1 MAKRKYAGFW
11 LRFVAWVLDG
21 FILAIPLGFLAYLIP
36 VIHPA
41 LYVWLYYAYMESS
54 AYQATLGK
62 MLIGIKVIDLK
73 GRRISF
79 LRATGRYFG
88 KILSG
93 LILGIG
99 FLMIVFTEKKQ
110 GLHDIISECLVVKA

>member
-1 MAKRKYAGFW
+1 MAKRKYAGFF
-11 LRFVAWVLDG
+11 LRFVAWVLDS
-21 FILAIPLGFLAYLIP
+21 FILAIPTGVLVYLIP
-36 VIHPA
+36 AIHPV
-41 LYVWLYYAYMESS
+41 LYIWLYYAYMESS

-62 MLIGIKVIDLK
+62 MLLGIKVTDLK
-73 GRRISF
+73 GKRITF

-110 GLHDIISECLVVKA
+110 GLHDIIAKCLVVKA